1 MMCCHQPHPNSTKK
15 KKKEEGFFRMQ
26 VREVLL
32 QEQDKKRN
40 AFNTYRQD
48 YIIQHEYRKV
58 MVSSLKKNQE

>member
-1 MMCCHQPHPNSTKK
+1 
-15 KKKEEGFFRMQ
+15 MQ
-26 VREVLL
+26 VWEVLL
-32 QEQDKKRN
+32 LEQDKKRN